1 MTDTAGMFAVST
13 KMLSCRLGH
22 LIYRQHEPVQ
32 IVLYFGQASSER
44 VDDQSLDTDM
54 GDGGLEATL
63 QLWDWRE
70 KIADLYHE
78 IRTSADIPAAW
89 RHWCDTRTTLF
100 RDHAQSPIEPA
111 NREAFDGPSTF
122 PYDPSLRLTV
132 RVVPVTPERL
142 TVATGDDGELSMRS
156 FARTD
161 GLEARLGGELTL
173 YWIEGYGGGVFLPFV
188 DATSGTET
196 YGGGRYLLD
205 TIKGADLGTADP
217 DGRLVLDFNFAY
229 FPSCA
234 YSSRYVCPLA
244 PSGNRLKGAVRAGER
259 HSNSQ

>member
-1 MTDTAGMFAVST
+1 
-13 KMLSCRLGH
+13 
-22 LIYRQHEPVQ
+22 
-32 IVLYFGQASSER
+32 
-44 VDDQSLDTDM
+44 M

-70 KIADLYHE
+70 KIANLYHE
-78 IRTSADIPAAW
+78 IRISSDIPAVW
-89 RHWCDTRTTLF
+89 RHWCETRTTLF
-100 RDHAQSPIEPA
+100 RCHAQSPIDPA
-111 NREAFDGPSTF
+111 NREAFDGPTIF

-132 RVVPVTPERL
+132 QIDPVTPEQMIIS
-142 TVATGDDGELSMRS
+142 TGADGDLAMHS
-156 FARTD
+156 FARTN
-161 GLEARLGGELTL
+161 GLQARLGSELTL

-205 TIKGADLGTADP
+205 TIKGADLGVAQP
-217 DGRLVLDFNFAY
+217 NGSLVLDFNFAY

-244 PSGNRLKGAVRAGER
+244 PSGNRLKDAVRAGER